1 MKKITIF
8 GGSGF
13 IGSAIT
19 EYYSSRNDYLVR
31 VVDNFSRNY
40 RDLSSMN
47 NVEVVQ
53 GDVLDKRAVDQWVN
67 DSDVVVNLAYIN
79 GTSNFYDRPR
89 EVAAVAVFG
98 QLNIL
103 ESINRSTSVKE
114 FVYASSSEVYSEPSR
129 VPTPEDVS
137 LVIPNIDNPRF
148 SYSGGKIIG
157 EYATHYLLNPNI
169 RKLIF
174 RPHNVYGP
182 NMGTNHVIPQ
192 LLTRIKKLAEGS
204 KGLLDVIAPLNATRS
219 FFHIS
224 DFKRAFGVAYE
235 SGGDITI
242 NLGSGQETSIEELLG
257 TMRAVTGV
265 DLKLNLLPPL
275 VGSPLRRC
283 PDIGKLSDLGFSPR
297 IGLEAGITEC
307 WRVLCKGL

>member
-1 MKKITIF
+1 MKKVTIF

-19 EYYSSRNDYLVR
+19 EYFSSRNDYLVR

-40 RDLSSMN
+40 RDLSFMKS
-47 NVEVVQ
+47 VEVVQ
-53 GDVLDKRAVDQWVN
+53 GDVLNKHAVDHWIN

-79 GTSNFYDRPR
+79 GTSNFYHRPR

-114 FVYASSSEVYSEPSR
+114 FVYASSSEVYNEPNK

-137 LVIPNIDNPRF
+137 LVIPSIDNPRF
-148 SYSGGKIIG
+148 SYSGGKIVG
-157 EYATHYLLNPNI
+157 EYVAHYLLAPNV
-169 RKLIF
+169 RRFVF

-192 LLTRIKKLAEGS
+192 LLTRIKHLAQG
-204 KGLLDVIAPLNATRS
+204 GRCLLDVIAPLNATRS

-224 DFKRAFGVAYE
+224 DFKRAFGLAYE
-235 SGGDITI
+235 FGGDITI
-242 NLGSGQETSIEELLG
+242 NLGSGQETSIEELIG
-257 TMRAVTGV
+257 VMRAVTGI
-265 DLKLNLLPPL
+265 DLQLNLLPPL
-275 VGSPLRRC
+275 AGSPLRRC
-283 PDIGKLSDLGFSPR
+283 PDISKLSDLGFSPWV
-297 IGLEAGITEC
+297 GLEAGLAEC
-307 WRVLCKGL
+307 WRELCKR